1 MNAHTLRAE
10 LHGDDA
16 AHPHAP
22 ADDARVT
29 ERYRQ
34 SHRLAREGHSTRA
47 IASEV
52 GVARDTVRKY
62 LHNRRAVVDDPCPA
76 MRYDHAREEWVVDD
90 GGER

>member
-16 AHPHAP
+16 VHPAEPPAHV
-22 ADDARVT
+22 DTVAR
-29 ERYRQ
+29 
-34 SHRLAREGHSTRA
+34 HRRIHTLAREGHSTRA
-47 IASEV
+47 IASRLEIS
-52 GVARDTVRKY
+52 RDTVRKY
-62 LHNRRAVVDDPCPA
+62 LHNGVRDTSEYAA